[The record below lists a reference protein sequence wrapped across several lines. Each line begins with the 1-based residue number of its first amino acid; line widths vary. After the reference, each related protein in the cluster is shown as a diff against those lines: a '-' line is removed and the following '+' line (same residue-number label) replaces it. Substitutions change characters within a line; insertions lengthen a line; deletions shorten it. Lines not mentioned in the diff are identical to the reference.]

1 MILERDMF
9 ECLWG
14 DVVDVEEE
22 IDGGRYSH
30 ILLNMYE
37 ILKKFKG
44 KKNKSKRI
52 KEFIFII

>member
-1 MILERDMF
+1 MVLEKDMF

-30 ILLNMYE
+30 ILLYIYK

-52 KEFIFII
+52 NEFIFII